1 MAQTLTAPHAARLT
15 ELSARRWD
23 DGCARCGPGAP
34 GVCALEDRFGADIAL
49 GADRTE

>member
-1 MAQTLTAPHAARLT
+1 MAKTLTAPHAARLT
-15 ELSARRWD
+15 ELAARRRG
-23 DGCARCGPGAP
+23 DGSAQCGP